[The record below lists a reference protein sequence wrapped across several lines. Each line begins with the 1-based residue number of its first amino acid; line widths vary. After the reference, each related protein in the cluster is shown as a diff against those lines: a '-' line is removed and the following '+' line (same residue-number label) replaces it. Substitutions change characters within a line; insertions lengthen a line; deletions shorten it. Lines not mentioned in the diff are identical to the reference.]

1 MTTREEDAVAPTL
14 AAEPSGKAPVA
25 PHATDGLPAI
35 PASRRMQMIPSG
47 TLVGRYVVA
56 ERLGW
61 GGMGVVYRA
70 RDPRLGREVALKLVM
85 PVHGVEAAQARLET
99 EAQAMAKLNHPNV
112 VAVHDIGTYN
122 EQLFIAMELCGG
134 GSLARWIKQPQPWRA
149 IVARFIAAGHG
160 LAAAHRIGLVHRD
173 FKPDNVLL
181 ASDGSV
187 KVSDFGLVR
196 EAARAMAA
204 DAIEGTPAYMAPEQ
218 LELGAV
224 DARADQFAFGVSL
237 WEALCGTVP
246 FRADDATTDLLA
258 STLEA
263 IRSRRRLREAT
274 VTAPKRVLKIV
285 ERALEPEPDARWPR
299 LDDML
304 RALQTELA
312 PSRAPLAIAA
322 GGVAAVGIG
331 IAVYALT
338 RPAPVD
344 DALPGKLA
352 AELAPVYAEGARLT
366 PETRETVRLA
376 RLALGVSG
384 DPQYRLMLGRAL
396 VAAEDCGALAELDR
410 YAAEAHTSLVEALS
424 DNDHHLATD
433 LRARCAEDP
442 SSAMED
448 LGELERFAD
457 QLDRTQPDK
466 ALLVLRHAI
475 RVSQNQKPTLYLKLG
490 DYSTDYG
497 ECAVAK
503 DAYEAYIALA
513 HLSGDELAAIR
524 ARETVCQPP

>member
-1 MTTREEDAVAPTL
+1 M
-14 AAEPSGKAPVA
+14 
-25 PHATDGLPAI
+25 
-35 PASRRMQMIPSG
+35 
-47 TLVGRYVVA
+47 
-56 ERLGW
+56 
-61 GGMGVVYRA
+61 
-70 RDPRLGREVALKLVM
+70 
-85 PVHGVEAAQARLET
+85 
-99 EAQAMAKLNHPNV
+99 
-112 VAVHDIGTYN
+112 
-122 EQLFIAMELCGG
+122 
-134 GSLARWIKQPQPWRA
+134 
-149 IVARFIAAGHG
+149 
-160 LAAAHRIGLVHRD
+160 
-173 FKPDNVLL
+173 
-181 ASDGSV
+181 
-187 KVSDFGLVR
+187 
-196 EAARAMAA
+196 
-204 DAIEGTPAYMAPEQ
+204 
-218 LELGAV
+218 
-224 DARADQFAFGVSL
+224 
-237 WEALCGTVP
+237 
-246 FRADDATTDLLA
+246 
-258 STLEA
+258 
-263 IRSRRRLREAT
+263 
-274 VTAPKRVLKIV
+274 
-285 ERALEPEPDARWPR
+285 
-299 LDDML
+299 
-304 RALQTELA
+304 
-312 PSRAPLAIAA
+312 
-322 GGVAAVGIG
+322 
-331 IAVYALT
+331 YALT

-503 DAYEAYIALA
+503 DAYAAYIALA